1 MVNGFY
7 GRTGLQIA
15 IYETNGQQE
24 YNAFVVITNEE
35 HPNEPIVLTGE
46 KAISLMKTI
55 SDHLDEF
62 DKEES

>member
-24 YNAFVVITNEE
+24 YNAFVVITNDE
-35 HPNEPIVLTGE
+35 HPTEPIVLTGE
-46 KAISLMKTI
+46 KAVSLIKTI